1 MYYDNQCYIHIQTLY
16 IIRRPQSSLAN
27 NPVNPEKHENPDLIE
42 KGLNLLLSI
51 SDRVEEMKVKVRDKK
66 IIFKILFLFHGK
78 VKSTTNLCTQ
88 NETDKRSPLTPRKFK
103 KERSLSVN
111 SYLLSPPP
119 TTPKGSGSSANT
131 SPRNMSLPGNKIFC
145 FPPTFSNDLH
155 PPGSFR
161 KFSINS
167 DGSRPLSRK
176 TSGIH

>member
-1 MYYDNQCYIHIQTLY
+1 MHIKCK
-16 IIRRPQSSLAN
+16 IPRPQSSLAN
-27 NPVNPEKHENPDLIE
+27 NPVNLEKHENPDLLE

-51 SDRVEEMKVKVRDKK
+51 SDRVEEMKVKRDKK
-66 IIFKILFLFHGK
+66 LIQNIIFISRQ
-78 VKSTTNLCTQ
+78 VKSTTNLCNS
-88 NETDKRSPLTPRKFK
+88 NETDKRSPLTPKKFK

-119 TTPKGSGSSANT
+119 TTPKKSSGSSAST

-155 PPGSFR
+155 PPGSYR

-176 TSGIH
+176 TSGTH